1 MLEIK
6 LILCPVDF
14 TEFSVRA
21 YRYTLSLAQH
31 YRAKLLAL
39 HTVELWRYPS
49 LSLVPTGKAYDET
62 CGALCQKSEPELQ
75 ELLRSNTLGVG
86 PPPQL
91 VVEPG
96 NAAGRKAYTSK
107 ERSFRIRSPLRCG
120 ISHLPFTC
128 GTSAN

>member
-21 YRYTLSLAQH
+21 YRYALSLAQH
-31 YRAKLLAL
+31 YLAKLLAL

-49 LSLVPTGKAYDET
+49 LGLVPAGKAYGDWPSATPKDE
-62 CGALCQKSEPELQ
+62 QELQ